1 MLKVE
6 TCWNLASDLKVQ
18 PGDAWFLHHRQMKP
32 AVLASGWFQLEA
44 TMPTALFIGQIDLD
58 ALLMQHDAT
67 MCSMFSYFS
76 DFFSVTLKR
85 VMPVRQLS
93 NRFPRAKSVAT
104 GCHGCLAHLVTVN
117 IHIHPLTAAKLL
129 ENLGC
134 KRTVLDRPLWIGH
147 ALWLSRQA
155 GALKSVCTCQSQ
167 KSDQK
172 KSCYVIQLQ
181 GISRSMTTKKQ
192 CFFCGSMGPLLTTT
206 PYHRNCHTDPAIRL
220 QDSTSSR
227 SRAQQD
233 LHEPH
238 DFKIE

>member
-1 MLKVE
+1 
-6 TCWNLASDLKVQ
+6 
-18 PGDAWFLHHRQMKP
+18 
-32 AVLASGWFQLEA
+32 
-44 TMPTALFIGQIDLD
+44 
-58 ALLMQHDAT
+58 MQQCVA
-67 MCSMFSYFS
+67 CLSIFSYFS

-93 NRFPRAKSVAT
+93 NRYARAKSVAT

-117 IHIHPLTAAKLL
+117 TIHIHPLTAAKLL

-167 KSDQK
+167 KSDK
-172 KSCYVIQLQ
+172 KNILLRNPTARNLQ
-181 GISRSMTTKKQ
+181 EYDNKKTVLLLW
-192 CFFCGSMGPLLTTT
+192 FHGPLTTA

-238 DFKIE
+238 DIKIE